1 MDESLSLAGGAELLD
16 LYRRKALSPLEVAK
30 AQLDRIARLQP
41 VLNAFQLVDPETT
54 LAMARAA
61 EDRWRRGAPCGPL
74 DGLPVT
80 IKDMVL
86 TKGWPTLRG
95 SRTVAPDQS
104 WDEDS
109 PCVARLREAGAVFL
123 GKTTTPEFGWKAITT
138 GPLFGMTRSP
148 WDPARTPGGS
158 SGGAGA
164 ALAAGIGTLAH
175 GGDAGGSIRIPAS
188 YCGLF
193 GLKPSFGRVPHAPQ
207 DTPFATI
214 VSQGPLARSVA
225 DAALAL
231 NVLARP
237 DPRDPF
243 ALPYDGHDWTVGLDG
258 GVAGLRIG
266 LALDTPEAE
275 VDPEVAEIVETAAG
289 RFADLGAKLVA
300 REDAIPA
307 LKADFEAYWLASFAH
322 ILRALPEGV
331 QALMDPDLRAVAER
345 GLAIDLPG
353 YAKGVAK
360 RAWLTTRMN
369 LLFTEIDLL
378 VTPTTPTT
386 APAADTRYN
395 APGFE
400 RWHHFV
406 PFTLPF
412 NLTGLPAASLC
423 CGLTAQGLPVG
434 LQIVAPRFAEA
445 RLLRAARALEAALD
459 LPRVPPALAH
469 SLTRLEAASVS

>member
-1 MDESLSLAGGAELLD
+1 MDDSLIFAGADELLA
-16 LYRRKALSPLEVAK
+16 LYRRKALSPVEVAT
-30 AQLDRIARLQP
+30 AQLARIARLQP
-41 VLNAFQLVDPETT
+41 ALNAFQLVDPETT
-54 LAMARAA
+54 LAMARAS
-61 EDRWRRGAPCGPL
+61 EDRWASGTPCGPL

-80 IKDMVL
+80 IKDLVL

-95 SRTVAPDQS
+95 SRTVAPDQA

-123 GKTTTPEFGWKAITT
+123 GKTTTPEFGWKAITSA
-138 GPLFGMTRSP
+138 PLFGVTRSP
-148 WDPARTPGGS
+148 WDLTRTPGGS

-164 ALAAGIGTLAH
+164 TLAAGIGTLAH

-243 ALPYDGHDWTVGLDG
+243 ALPYDARDWRAGLDD

-266 LALDTPEAE
+266 LALGTPEAE
-275 VDPEVAEIVETAAG
+275 VDAEVAAVVEAAAG
-289 RFADLGAKLVA
+289 RFADLGATLVA
-300 REDAIPA
+300 RADAIPP
-307 LKADFEAYWLASFAH
+307 LKADFEDYWLASFAH
-322 ILRALPEGV
+322 VLRALPDEKR
-331 QALMDPDLRAVAER
+331 ALMDPDLRAVAER
-345 GLAIDLPG
+345 GLAVDLPG
-353 YAKGVAK
+353 YARGVAR
-360 RAWLTTRMN
+360 RAWLTTHMN

-386 APAADTRYN
+386 APAAETRYN
-395 APGFE
+395 APGWE
-400 RWHHFV
+400 RWHRFV

-423 CGLTAQGLPVG
+423 CGLTAESLPVG

-459 LPRVPPALAH
+459 LPRVPPVLAQ
-469 SLTRLEAASVS
+469 SLTHLEAASVS

>member
-1 MDESLSLAGGAELLD
+1 MDDSLNVAGAAELLD
-16 LYRRKALSPLEVAK
+16 LYRRKALSPLEVAR
-30 AQLDRIARLQP
+30 AQLDRIAHLQP
-41 VLNAFQLVDPETT
+41 VLNAFQVIDPDTT
-54 LAMARAA
+54 LAMARDS
-61 EDRWRRGAPCGPL
+61 EERWRRGAPRGPL

-80 IKDMVL
+80 LKDMVL

-95 SRTVAPDQS
+95 SRTVDPDQA

-138 GPLFGMTRSP
+138 APLFGVTRSP

-207 DTPFATI
+207 DSPFATI
-214 VSQGPLARSVA
+214 VSQGPLARSVI

-237 DPRDPF
+237 DPRDPL
-243 ALPYDGHDWTVGLDG
+243 ALPYDGRDWCAHLET

-275 VDPEVAEIVETAAG
+275 VDPEVATVVAA
-289 RFADLGAKLVA
+289 AAQLYTELGATLVP
-300 REDAIPA
+300 RPDAIPA
-307 LKADFEAYWLASFAH
+307 LKADFEALWLASFAH
-322 ILRALPEGV
+322 ILRALPDDKR
-331 QALMDPDLRAVAER
+331 ALMDPDLRAVAER
-345 GLAIDLPG
+345 GLAVDLPG
-353 YAKGVAK
+353 YAAGMAK

-386 APAADTRYN
+386 APDAETRYN

-400 RWHHFV
+400 RWHRFV

-423 CGLTAQGLPVG
+423 CGLTAEGLPVG
-434 LQIVAPRFAEA
+434 LQIVAPRFAED

-459 LPRVPPALAH
+459 LPRVPTPLAR
-469 SLTRLEAASVS
+469 SLGRLTAAGAP

>member
-1 MDESLSLAGGAELLD
+1 MEDTPSFAGAAELLD
-16 LYRRKALSPLEVAK
+16 RYRCQALSPLEVAR

-41 VLNAFQLVDPETT
+41 VLNAFQLVDPDAT
-54 LAMARAA
+54 LAMARAS
-61 EDRWRRGAPCGPL
+61 EERWQRGAPCGPL

-86 TKGWPTLRG
+86 ARGWPTLRG
-95 SRTVAPDQS
+95 SRTIAPDQP
-104 WDEDS
+104 WEEDS

-138 GPLFGMTRSP
+138 APLFGVTRSP
-148 WDPARTPGGS
+148 WNLQRTPGGS

-193 GLKPSFGRVPHAPQ
+193 GLKPTFGRVPHAPQ

-214 VSQGPLARSVA
+214 VSQGPLARTVE

-243 ALPYDGHDWTVGLDG
+243 ALPYEERDWRDGLDD

-266 LALDTPEAE
+266 LALSTPETE
-275 VDPEVAEIVETAAG
+275 VDPEVASAVEAAAR
-289 RFADLGAKLVA
+289 RFADLGATLVS
-300 REDAIPA
+300 RDDAIPA
-307 LKADFEAYWLASFAH
+307 LKADFEPYWLASFAH
-322 ILRALPEGV
+322 ILRGLPEEKR
-331 QALMDPDLRAVAER
+331 ALMDPDLRAVAER
-345 GLAIDLPG
+345 GLAVDLPG
-353 YAKGVAK
+353 YAEGVAK
-360 RAWLTTRMN
+360 RAQLTTRMN

-386 APAADTRYN
+386 APAADTHYN
-395 APGFE
+395 APGWE
-400 RWHHFV
+400 RWHRFV

-423 CGLTAQGLPVG
+423 CGLTAEGLPVG

-445 RLLRAARALEAALD
+445 RLLRAARALETALA
-459 LPRVPPALAH
+459 LPRVPAPLAQ
-469 SLTRLEAASVS
+469 SLRRLDAESAA